1 MRSIFEK
8 FAMKIN
14 RQLLFMQGGS
24 GGGGEVGDRTGKNAF
39 GLDAL
44 LFLYKY
50 TQTNVQCEWECECE
64 GGCE

>member
-8 FAMKIN
+8 SAMKIN
-14 RQLLFMQGGS
+14 RQLLFSKEEEGEEAGHS
-24 GGGGEVGDRTGKNAF
+24 GGKNVF

-50 TQTNVQCEWECECE
+50 TQTNMQCEWECECE